1 MIKLL
6 IFFSLSFSNHPID
19 SIGTETV
26 NGKVFV
32 IHKVDEKETLFA
44 ISRRY
49 RTTVDEII
57 QYNKGAAD
65 GLEIGDILKVP
76 YTPKVTLKAG
86 DGIIHEVVAKETMFS
101 ISRKYEVSPDQIRL
115 WNSLPDNNLSIGQ
128 KLIIRKKA
136 ANATNPLTQSNK
148 TPEVI
153 SRSGIHTVAE
163 KETMYSITKKY
174 GISPEQ
180 FKKWNN
186 LEGSELKIGQ
196 TLYVSQPKENI
207 GVVKK
212 PDSVKTTKNTP
223 IVSTNTTPVQTG
235 NPTSTLPSNPPVEP
249 KKDPV
254 VTTTASESSPA
265 PQTIRISESVKNGSE
280 TIEAGLAELIE
291 GTEGNRKYL
300 ALHRTAPIGTI
311 LKVRNEMNNREVFV
325 RVMGKL
331 PDTALTNKLII
342 RVSKSAYDR
351 LGAIDQRF
359 RVEVTYYK

>member
-6 IFFSLSFSNHPID
+6 IFFSLSFSNSPVD
-19 SIGTETV
+19 SLGVETV

-65 GLEIGDILKVP
+65 GLDIGEILKVP
-76 YTPKVTLKAG
+76 YTPKQVVKANE
-86 DGIIHEVVAKETMFS
+86 GIIHEVVAKETMFS
-101 ISRKYEVSPDQIRL
+101 ISRKYEVSPDEIRQ

-128 KLIIRKKA
+128 KLIIRKKGT
-136 ANATNPLTQSNK
+136 NSNPLTQSNK

-153 SRSGIHTVAE
+153 SKSGVHTVAE
-163 KETMYSITKKY
+163 KETFYSITKKY
-174 GISPEQ
+174 GITPDQ
-180 FKKWNN
+180 LRKWNN
-186 LEGSELKIGQ
+186 LEGTELQIGQ
-196 TLYVSQPKENI
+196 TLYVSQPKESNTI
-207 GVVKK
+207 VKK
-212 PDSVKTTKNTP
+212 PDTVKTVKNSPVVSVNTP
-223 IVSTNTTPVQTG
+223 VNQNTTSSPQ
-235 NPTSTLPSNPPVEP
+235 PSNPPVEQR
-249 KKDPV
+249 KDPV
-254 VTTTASESSPA
+254 VTPTVSESSP